1 MYCLQRFERIQT
13 CEHILRV
20 TAPKNGE
27 KLQTIGFIGKR
38 ILRWEKKLS
47 PKDAS
52 FINLYESMFF
62 RKMHNLQFSMFLLV

>member
-13 CEHILRV
+13 CEHFLRV

-27 KLQTIGFIGKR
+27 KLQTIGCIGKK

-52 FINLYESMFF
+52 FI
-62 RKMHNLQFSMFLLV
+62 KHTVK